1 MAIGPEVQAMMN
13 SMLAS
18 NIATIMGAF
27 EKMFEKMQAAQG
39 SGGQPGG
46 GGDQGGVGKRP
57 ILDHRSFEGLQEYEG
72 GEETWASWAHKVK
85 VLTMPLCG
93 ELVELM
99 ELAEREPGKRW
110 LELVNAVDVDG
121 DATMYQKELA
131 KKTSGELYSLLMRR
145 TKGDAGLVVERVTTL
160 DGLQAWG
167 ELHKKYNQKTMGR
180 MFRQQRECMYPR
192 TAQKLEEVES
202 GVMEW
207 EQKWR
212 RMERELGKDMKIP
225 IIWKMAALMEIAPKN
240 IQDQLLMRMDEIGEN
255 YEALREKLIQYAT
268 NKMEQMRRGRSGG
281 PVGMEVDEVKEAD
294 WGRVSEEVGEVY
306 GGKFGGKAGKGGKG
320 KGCFECGEPGH
331 FARECPHKGK
341 GKGTL
346 GKGPWDKVGG
356 KKGGGKGDGKPGKGM
371 GFQGYCRNCQGW
383 GHPAKECPSRR
394 YINELTEEGE
404 EGTTDGEVE
413 TCGGVMVVA
422 AVEEVEA
429 PPGLDE
435 LRGRRHPTSDG
446 CSQEC
451 CGRAWQVRLTKGRSM
466 SQAQKKMMRRTKQ
479 YKDFKDTN
487 IFENIAEKEE
497 VNMVMEEMDIKE
509 YQYKENK
516 DTNWELEKG
525 RWRKKDMNDIEEE
538 FINEVHDKD
547 EMEVEVTI
555 DSGASRSVWPRGKR
569 GVQRVKKD
577 TGVRL
582 AAANGTPIG
591 VEGVA
596 TLNWKKE
603 GKRKSMGFLDAD
615 VRRPLGSA
623 TAIVDAGNTVVM
635 SKRGSYIMN
644 DESGEKIPLVR
655 KKGVYVMKVKV
666 DELEID
672 DQEKKYMKTISM
684 DVDEVGDNREEDDLV
699 FAMTKNELE
708 GFIGRA

>member
-1 MAIGPEVQAMMN
+1 MAIGPEAQAVMN
-13 SMLAS
+13 AMLAA
-18 NIATIMGAF
+18 NTATIMGAF
-27 EKMFEKMQAAQG
+27 EKMFEKMQVAQG
-39 SGGQPGG
+39 VAGQLGG

-99 ELAEREPGKRW
+99 ELAEKEPGKRW
-110 LELVNAVDVDG
+110 LELVNALDVDG

-131 KKTSGELYSLLMRR
+131 KKTSGELYSLLMRK

-192 TAQKLEEVES
+192 MVQKLEEVES

-212 RMERELGKDMKIP
+212 RMERDLGKDMKIP
-225 IIWKMAALMEIAPKN
+225 VIWKMAALMEIVPKN

-268 NKMEQMRRGRSGG
+268 NKVEQMRRGKGGG
-281 PVGMEVDEVKEAD
+281 PVDMEVDEVNEAD

-306 GGKFGGKAGKGGKG
+306 GGKFGRKAGKGGKG

-331 FARECPHKGK
+331 FARECPRKGK
-341 GKGTL
+341 GKGTP
-346 GKGPWDKVGG
+346 GKGLWDKVGG
-356 KKGGGKGDGKPGKGM
+356 SKAGGKGDGKPGKGM

-404 EGTTDGEVE
+404 EGMADGEVE

-422 AVEEVEA
+422 AVDELEA

-451 CGRAWQVRLTKGRSM
+451 CGGAWQVRLTKGRRSM
-466 SQAQKKMMRRTKQ
+466 SQAQKKMMRWTEQ
-479 YKDFKDTN
+479 YKDFKDAN
-487 IFENIAEKEE
+487 IFENIAEK
-497 VNMVMEEMDIKE
+497 
-509 YQYKENK
+509 
-516 DTNWELEKG
+516 
-525 RWRKKDMNDIEEE
+525 EE

-547 EMEVEVTI
+547 EMEVEVII

-569 GVQRVKKD
+569 GVHRIKKD
-577 TGVRL
+577 TGVKL
-582 AAANGTPIG
+582 AAANGTTIG

-635 SKRGSYIMN
+635 SKRGSCIVN
-644 DESGEKIPLVR
+644 DETGERIPLVR

-672 DQEKKYMKTISM
+672 DQEKKHMKTISM
-684 DVDEVGDNREEDDLV
+684 DVGEVGDNREEDDLV

-708 GFIGRA
+708 GFIRLA